1 MILSDHARDEMR
13 QAGITEEEVA
23 QCLEHGELH
32 RHIIVKGES
41 RYAKRHAFKDKTIEV
56 IYTLRN
62 DALRVITAYPIR
74 RKKWQG

>member
-1 MILSDHARDEMR
+1 MIISVNARDEMQ
-13 QAGITEEEVA
+13 QAGITEDEVI

-41 RYAKRHAFKDKTIEV
+41 RYAKRCVFEDKTIEV
-56 IYTLRN
+56 IYTLRG
-62 DALRVITAYPIR
+62 DEARIITAYPIR